1 MKKLFLASALLV
13 NLAAIAGPG
22 GGRSKYIISV
32 DLNKVNNDMLDVE
45 VIVPQVGKD
54 EIEFQ
59 MPKMVPGT
67 YAIYDF
73 GRFLSNFKAYDSL
86 DNELTVRS
94 ITENR
99 WQITNAKKLYKL
111 KYKVEDTYDTK
122 QDNKIFE
129 PAGTS
134 IEEGKVFVMNTFG
147 FFGYLDG
154 MKNMPFEL
162 NVTRPTNFYGA
173 TSLKRGTTTGNT
185 DVFLADNYFDF
196 HDSPILF
203 CEPDTAMIPVGNCM
217 VTVAVYSPK
226 KKLKADEVRNM
237 VSETMDAQRKYLGG
251 TLPVDRY
258 SILIY
263 LFDGMSNSGASG
275 ALEHCYSTA
284 FSMPE
289 AGPKELEQ
297 TIKDVTA
304 HEFFHIVTPLN
315 IHSEHIADYDFI
327 NPQMSKHLW
336 MYEGCTEYAA
346 HHVQV
351 KYGLISF
358 EDYLDDVKQ
367 KMTMAQFYSDDLPFT
382 EMSKGALD
390 KYKDQYGNVYQK
402 GALIGMCVDI
412 KLRQLS
418 GGKYGIQNLMK
429 DLSKKYG
436 KDNFFLDDNL
446 FNEIATLTYP
456 EMGDFLNKYVG
467 GKNALP
473 FKEILGAVGIDF
485 VAEKK
490 VQKLTF
496 GKLGIGFNEA
506 TGRLVIKHTMN
517 ISAFGKKLG
526 LRDGDEF
533 VALNGEAVTVENAQE
548 MFTAFQ
554 SESLEGDKVKV
565 TVARKNKEG
574 QYENKILKGKATLTE
589 TTEKNVVSAM
599 ANPTPEQIQLRKF
612 WLESEP

>member
-1 MKKLFLASALLV
+1 
-13 NLAAIAGPG
+13 
-22 GGRSKYIISV
+22 
-32 DLNKVNNDMLDVE
+32 
-45 VIVPQVGKD
+45 
-54 EIEFQ
+54 

-73 GRFLSNFKAYDSL
+73 GRFLNNFKAYDSL
-86 DNELTVRS
+86 GNELTVRN

-99 WQITNAKKLYKL
+99 WLITNAKRLYKL
-111 KYKVEDTYDTK
+111 KYRVEDTYDTK
-122 QDNKIFE
+122 LDNKIFE

-162 NVTRPTNFYGA
+162 QVTRPDNFYGS
-173 TSLKRGTTTGNT
+173 TSLKHGLTTGNT
-185 DVFLADNYFDF
+185 DTFLADNYFDF

-203 CEPDTAMIPVGNCM
+203 CQPDTAIIPIGNCE
-217 VTVAVYSPK
+217 VLVSVYSPK
-226 KKLKADEVRNM
+226 KKLKADEVRGM
-237 VSETMDAQRKYLGG
+237 VAQTMDAQRKYLGG

-263 LFDGMSNSGASG
+263 LFDGMSATGASG

-289 AGPKELEQ
+289 SDAKDLEQ

-315 IHSEHIADYDFI
+315 IHSEQIADYDFI

-351 KYGLISF
+351 KYGIIDF
-358 EDYLDDVKQ
+358 EDYIDDIKQ
-367 KMTMAQFYSDDLPFT
+367 KMTTAQFYNDTLPFT
-382 EMSKGALD
+382 VMSKGALD
-390 KYKDQYGNVYQK
+390 TYKDQYGNVYQK
-402 GALIGMCVDI
+402 GALIGMCLDI

-418 GGKYGIQNLMK
+418 GGKYGIQTLMK

-446 FNEIATLTYP
+446 FAEIATMTYP
-456 EMGDFLNKYVG
+456 EIGTFLVKHVDGNQP
-467 GKNALP
+467 LP
-473 FKEILGAVGIDF
+473 FKEVLGAVGIDF
-485 VAEKK
+485 IPERK

-496 GKLGIGFNEA
+496 GKPGIGFNPE
-506 TGRLVIKHTMN
+506 TGRLVVKHTLN
-517 ISAFGKKLG
+517 ISEFAKKLG
-526 LRDGDEF
+526 LSAGDEF
-533 VALNGEAVTVENAQE
+533 VALNGEAVTMENAQDL
-548 MFTAFQ
+548 FAAFQ
-554 SESLEGDKVKV
+554 TETVPGAKVKV

-574 QYENKILKGKATLTE
+574 QFEEKVLKAKAILSE
-589 TTEKNVVSAM
+589 TTEKNVVVPT
-599 ANPTPEQIQLRKF
+599 ANPSAEQLEVRKA
-612 WLESEP
+612 WLESQP